1 MQAAFTTA
9 YGGPDKIEYSENF
22 SLAQL
27 KSNDHVLIQV
37 ANSALNPIDGLR
49 NRGYLRLLQPDSHPH
64 IFAYDVAGFVA
75 EVGTA
80 VTAFKKGDRVYA
92 RIGESEQGTT
102 AGFVSVRDAHVA
114 IAPKNKPL
122 LETAG
127 IPLVGLTV
135 LQSFEAG
142 NLKRGQRI
150 FISKGAGGVGT
161 FAIQLAKHIY
171 GAYVI
176 TTASEKKIPLLKE
189 LGADEVIDYHKTN
202 FWDVV
207 KDVDFAYD
215 VSDQPWAHAMITKK
229 GGVVVALRGVPTA
242 QSAKN
247 ILSTEPGLILS
258 YVLAAGNFLTSRFA
272 WWYGTRY
279 DAVFCAASGKDLAQI
294 AKYIEEGKIKPIV
307 DSVYDLRNAKDAVE
321 KLESGRA
328 TGKVIISVDD
338 TLDKGFK
345 LP

>member
-22 SLAQL
+22 SQAQL

-37 ANSALNPIDGLR
+37 SASALNPIDGLR

-64 IFAYDVAGFVA
+64 IFAYDVAGYVA
-75 EVGTA
+75 EAGTA

-92 RIGESEQGTT
+92 RIGEAEQGTT
-102 AGFVSVRDAHVA
+102 AGFVSVRDVHVA

-127 IPLVGLTV
+127 IPLIGLTV

-142 NLKRGQRI
+142 KLSRGQRI
-150 FISKGAGGVGT
+150 FISKGSGGIGT
-161 FAIQLAKHIY
+161 FAIQLAKHVY

-176 TTASEKKIPLLKE
+176 TTGSEKKIPLLKE

-229 GGVVVALRGVPTA
+229 GGFIAALRGVPSGE
-242 QSAKN
+242 SAKN
-247 ILSTEPGLILS
+247 ILSTEPGLIVS
-258 YVLAAGNFLTSRFA
+258 YILAAGNFLTSRFA
-272 WWYGTRY
+272 WWYGVRY
-279 DAVFCAASGKDLAQI
+279 DAVFCQASGQQLAQI
-294 AKYIEEGKIKPIV
+294 AKYIEDGKVKPIV

-345 LP
+345 L